1 MEGPSF
7 RQLAGW
13 LGRASAIL
21 SRDNVLQAM
30 KMAEVVKTTLRRKVR
45 ALLRSAAGRPVLFS
59 YSSDGTPMKVAV
71 RVSSEGLVPNSTL
84 NRRGKTGVEFLLQRG
99 WYKTIGP
106 EGNVCMCALVT
117 DPIPLSHG
125 KGSWYL
131 YTAAKQF
138 APLTQELGHEG
149 ICVTH
154 YAFDRAVFG
163 ALTSKL
169 FRRHEQQHEH
179 QKATGRT
186 KTGIPKHWLDWA
198 VRTGCAMHDAQNG
211 LKWSLVPFTESSD
224 VVRDL
229 HIVIESLRNS
239 FFVLHSH
246 LGSFLQEANIGFD
259 HEPYNRDQVSEFWVS
274 LGVGADVVET
284 FADLNPWFSGGRL
297 WVSGEWEGNKQLEE
311 HLSRV
316 ILYLLRLKRFTE
328 SRWCTIGPSCRALVG
343 CLAVG
348 LELLV
353 AISRKDP
360 HTSEFYIS
368 GFSRLT
374 PHVKQYAVLA
384 SFIAYVP
391 DGFLIEL
398 LEDDRVASRVEVLNT
413 AMIDELGWL
422 DALAPLTWRRLEHV
436 AGSDTL
442 PSYVLRTE
450 VMLGAQVACSYIT
463 EKVFT
468 VARGMP
474 WCLTRGDVDQKLS
487 DLASLSTPP
496 DDDTA
501 TKIHSLLREGCQW
514 VT

>member
-1 MEGPSF
+1 
-7 RQLAGW
+7 
-13 LGRASAIL
+13 
-21 SRDNVLQAM
+21 
-30 KMAEVVKTTLRRKVR
+30 MAEVLKATLLRKAR
-45 ALLRSAAGRPVLFS
+45 ALLTGAAGRPVLFS

-71 RVSSEGLVPNSTL
+71 RVSSQGLVSNSTL
-84 NRRGKTGVEFLLQRG
+84 HRKGKTGVEFLLQRG

-106 EGNVCMCALVT
+106 EGNVCMCVLLA
-117 DPIPLSHG
+117 DPVPLSYG

-131 YTAAKQF
+131 YTAAEQF
-138 APLTQELGHEG
+138 APLVQELGHEG

-154 YAFDRAVFG
+154 YAFDRAIFG

-169 FRRHEQQHEH
+169 FRRHEQQHER

-186 KTGIPKHWLDWA
+186 HTGIPMRWLDWA
-198 VRTGCAMHDAQNG
+198 VATGCAMHDAQNG
-211 LKWSLVPFTESSD
+211 LKWALAPFTESSD

-229 HIVIESLRNS
+229 HITIESLRNS
-239 FFVLHSH
+239 FLILHSH
-246 LGSFLQEANIGFD
+246 LGSFLQAANIGFD
-259 HEPYNRDQVSEFWVS
+259 HKPYNRDQVYEFWVS
-274 LGVGADVVET
+274 LGVGGDVVET
-284 FADLNPWFSGGRL
+284 FVDLNPWFSGGRL
-297 WVSGEWEGNKQLEE
+297 WVSGRWEGHSQLEE

-316 ILYLLRLKRFTE
+316 ILYLLHLKRFTE

-353 AISRKDP
+353 ATARKDT
-360 HTSEFYIS
+360 HTSDFYIS

-391 DGFLIEL
+391 DSFLVEL
-398 LEDDRVASRVEVLNT
+398 LENDRVASRVEVLKA
-413 AMIDELGWL
+413 AMIEELSWL
-422 DALAPLTWRRLEHV
+422 DTLAPLTWQRLAHV

-442 PSYVLRTE
+442 PSLALRTE
-450 VMLGAQVACSYIT
+450 VLLGGQVACSYIT

-468 VARGMP
+468 VAEGMP

-487 DLASLSTPP
+487 DLASLSKPP